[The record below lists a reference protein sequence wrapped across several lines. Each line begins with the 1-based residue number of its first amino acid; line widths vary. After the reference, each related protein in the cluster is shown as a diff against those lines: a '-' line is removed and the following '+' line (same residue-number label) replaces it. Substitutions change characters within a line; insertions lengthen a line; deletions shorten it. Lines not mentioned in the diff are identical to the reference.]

1 MGKTTIKNPMAW
13 KLAGTATGN
22 TGTVTIP
29 NSAVEVM
36 VIMSAAN
43 ASEVATS
50 LVSALTQP
58 IWQINGYY
66 STSSDYGL
74 MNLNVTNNGRTFQIR
89 NFHWGSASYGT
100 SGVLKVYYR

>member
-1 MGKTTIKNPMAW
+1 MGKTTIKNSMTW
-13 KLAGTATGN
+13 KLAGAVTGN
-22 TGTVTIP
+22 TDTVTIS

-43 ASEVATS
+43 ASEVATA
-50 LVSALTQP
+50 LVSALTNP

-66 STSSDYGL
+66 FSSTDYGL
-74 MNLNVTNNGRTFQIR
+74 MNLNVSNNGR
-89 NFHWGSASYGT
+89 NFHWGNASYGT